1 MDVAFGEPEENYQK
15 AIELMT
21 KAMKEKPD
29 ILVLPETMNVGF
41 FPKENLKNLSD
52 TNGTKTKAVFGGF
65 AKKYNVNVVAG
76 SVANRKND
84 FLYNSVYVFDRNGSV
99 VGEYDKIH
107 CFTPSN
113 EHCYFKGGDKTIIFE
128 LDGIRC
134 SCVVC
139 YDIRF
144 PELVRTITVQ
154 GIDLLF
160 VPAEWPLQRNMHW
173 TILNTARAIEN
184 QIYVCAVNACGY
196 AGKTKYG
203 GNSLLIDPLGKE
215 ICHLGTDEAVVSGE
229 IDTAI
234 IDGIRKSINVYHDR
248 KPECYK

>member
-1 MDVAFGEPEENYQK
+1 MDVAFAKPEENYKK
-15 AIELMT
+15 AIIFMT
-21 KAMKEKPD
+21 KAMEEKPD

-41 FPKENLKNLSD
+41 FPTENLTNMSD
-52 TNGTKTKAVFGGF
+52 INGRKTKAVFGSF
-65 AKKYNVNVVAG
+65 AKENNVNIVAG
-76 SVANRKND
+76 SAANRKND
-84 FLYNSVYVFDRNGSV
+84 CLYNTVYVFDRNGSV
-99 VGEYDKIH
+99 ICEYDKIH

-113 EHCYFKGGDKTIIFE
+113 EHLYFKGGRKTVIFE

-144 PELVRTITVQ
+144 PELIRTITVQ
-154 GIDLLF
+154 GIDILF
-160 VPAEWPLQRNMHW
+160 VPAEWPLQRNLHW

-196 AGKTKYG
+196 AGETKYG

-215 ICHLGTDEAVVSGE
+215 ICHLGTDETVVSGE

-234 IDGIRKSINVYHDR
+234 INDIRKSINIYQDR
-248 KPECYK
+248 RPECYK